1 MSQANTPNIIGTY
14 TAAADLSAKQYF
26 IVRQTTETAGN
37 ITTAATQVALG
48 VLQNKPTSGQ
58 VMEVAVGGNCKVKL
72 GGTVAINDPLVS
84 DGNGKAIAATRAI
97 AGAQP
102 LSNVI
107 GYARRAGVDG
117 DVIEMEVAKFP
128 Y

>member
-1 MSQANTPNIIGTY
+1 MSQANAPIIVSEY
-14 TAAADLSAKQYF
+14 SAAADLSTKQF
-26 IVRQTTETAGN
+26 LIVRQTTETALN
-37 ITTAATQVALG
+37 ITTAATQVPLG
-48 VLQNKPTSGQ
+48 VLQNKPVSGATA
-58 VMEVAVGGNCKVKL
+58 EVAVGGNCKVKA

-84 DGNGKAIAATRAI
+84 DGNGKAIAATRAS

-107 GYARRAGVDG
+107 GYARRAGVLD
-117 DVIEMEVAKFP
+117 DVIEMEVAKFT

>member
-1 MSQANTPNIIGTY
+1 MSQANNPTIIGEF

-26 IVRQTTETAGN
+26 IVKQTTETAGN
-37 ITTAATQVALG
+37 ITTAATDVPLG

-58 VMEVAVGGNCKVKL
+58 VMEVAIAGNCKVKL
-72 GGTVAINDPLVS
+72 GGTVAVNDPLVS
-84 DGNGKAIAATRAI
+84 DGNGKAIAATRAA

-107 GYARRAGVDG
+107 GYARRAGVSN
-117 DVIEMEVAKFP
+117 DVIEMEVAKLP

>member
-1 MSQANTPNIIGTY
+1 MSQQNAPIIVNMA
-14 TAAADLSAKQYF
+14 AAADLSTRQWY
-26 IVRQTTETAGN
+26 IVRQTAENAVNLTS
-37 ITTAATQVALG
+37 AATQVPFG
-48 VLQNKPTSGQ
+48 TLQNKPKSG
-58 VMEVAVGGNCKVKL
+58 ETAEIGVAGNVKVIL

-84 DGNGKAIAATRAI
+84 DANGKAIAATRAG

-107 GYARRAGVDG
+107 GYARRAGVAN